1 MQTQLAL
8 KKAFDTIT
16 GLEQRLATRNQE
28 LEKANAALT
37 ESTIRTQRDLQLAA
51 KVQESFLPRSLP
63 TVAGVRFAW
72 TFQPCTELA
81 GDSLTVSALD
91 ADNVG
96 MYVLDVSGHGVAASL
111 LAVAANRALSPT
123 SGSDSLMIQRGA
135 DNAEISAIPPSE
147 VATRLS
153 QKFAWEESGGHFIT
167 MFYGLLNVKARR
179 FTYASAGHPPAIHLG
194 SSGAELLDQSGPII
208 GLGESYEQQEIVLIP
223 GDRIYMYSDG
233 VTEAMNGDRVQF
245 GTSNLCR
252 LIEQT
257 KTLSLDESINSVL
270 QALHDWRGD
279 VAKDDISIL
288 ALELDRKIA

>member
-1 MQTQLAL
+1 
-8 KKAFDTIT
+8 
-16 GLEQRLATRNQE
+16 
-28 LEKANAALT
+28 
-37 ESTIRTQRDLQLAA
+37 
-51 KVQESFLPRSLP
+51 
-63 TVAGVRFAW
+63 
-72 TFQPCTELA
+72 
-81 GDSLTVSALD
+81 
-91 ADNVG
+91 

-123 SGSDSLMIQRGA
+123 SGSGIRLMIQRGP
-135 DNAEISAIPPSE
+135 ITQIGAIPPSE

-208 GLGESYEQQEIVLIP
+208 GLGESYEQQEIALIP

-245 GTSNLCR
+245 GTGNLCR
-252 LIEQT
+252 LIEESRR
-257 KTLSLDESINSVL
+257 LSLEEKRERRP
-270 QALHDWRGD
+270 AFTERMGRGD

-288 ALELDRKIA
+288 ALEIERKPQ